1 MEIRLGLVKQLFLN
15 NDSKNYIKVGMGEI
29 AFGRSGDI
37 LKISAMGSCVA
48 LVLYVENKNREQRYA
63 VMGHI
68 MYSSSEDH
76 FTLENDIIGNKKY
89 ADIAVPIMIKNLEK
103 VGHNRKNFLAKMSG
117 SCYLDINKA
126 SNLNFHP
133 NTVDYIKKILKKE
146 QIKLVGSHISENKG
160 RSVFF
165 NVLNY
170 RFIVIS
176 SNEDPFVF

>member
-1 MEIRLGLVKQLFLN
+1 MEIKLGLVKQLFLN
-15 NDSKNYIKVGMGEI
+15 DDSKNYINVGMGEI

-48 LVLYVENKNREQRYA
+48 LVLYVENKNREQRCA

-76 FTLENDIIGNKKY
+76 LTLENDIIGNEKY
-89 ADIAVPIMIKNLEK
+89 ADRAVPIMIKNLENA
-103 VGHNRKNFLAKMSG
+103 GQHRKNFLAKMSG

-126 SNLNFHP
+126 SNLNSYP
-133 NTVDYIKKILKKE
+133 ETVDYIKKILKKE
-146 QIKLVGSHISENKG
+146 QIKLVGSHTCEIEG

-170 RFIVIS
+170 RFIVIP
-176 SNEDPFVF
+176 SNEDPIVF